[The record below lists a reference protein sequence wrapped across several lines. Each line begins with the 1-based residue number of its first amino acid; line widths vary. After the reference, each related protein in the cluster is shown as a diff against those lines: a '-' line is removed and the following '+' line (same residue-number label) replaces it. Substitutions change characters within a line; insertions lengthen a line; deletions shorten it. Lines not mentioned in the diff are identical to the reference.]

1 MVSLTAPPRTLG
13 TGIAL
18 VREGRILVASGAL
31 ADLTGYTR
39 GELTS
44 PEFRLV
50 HIVRGEMPWPE
61 RPHEPMQASVEL
73 TPLRGDPAP
82 CVATCWRVDDAT
94 LFLLLE
100 PGETAL
106 AEEPRELTRRVVQ
119 SAVRACSSE
128 LAGILVRLRRA
139 QIDLE
144 SLEHARTEV
153 LEREMRRIGPAFEEL
168 QRLDEAVR
176 GLALAF
182 GTR

>member
-1 MVSLTAPPRTLG
+1 MASLTAPRTLG

-18 VREGRILVASGAL
+18 VRDGRLLVASGAL
-31 ADLTGYTR
+31 VDVTGYTR

-44 PEFRLV
+44 PEFRLTHV
-50 HIVRGEMPWPE
+50 VRGELPWPE
-61 RPHEPMQASVEL
+61 RPHEPVQRVVEL
-73 TPLRGDPAP
+73 TPLRGDATS
-82 CVATCWRVDDAT
+82 CVATCWRVDDET
-94 LFLLLE
+94 LLLLLE
-100 PGETAL
+100 PGESTL

-128 LAGILVRLRRA
+128 LAGVLMRLRRI

-153 LEREMRRIGPAFEEL
+153 LEREMRRLGPALQEL
-168 QRLDEAVR
+168 QRLDDTVR
-176 GLALAF
+176 GLTLAF